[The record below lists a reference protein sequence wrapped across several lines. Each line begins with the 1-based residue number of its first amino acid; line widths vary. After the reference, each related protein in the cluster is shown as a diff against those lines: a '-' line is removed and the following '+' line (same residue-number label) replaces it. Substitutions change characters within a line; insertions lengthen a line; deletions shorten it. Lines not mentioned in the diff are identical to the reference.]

1 MRVNVA
7 LRQTK
12 TGGYLTNFP
21 FLSFPMKDD
30 HKAKQNSQ
38 GTAKRTYQ
46 AMEIDSIGAKDE
58 L

>member
-1 MRVNVA
+1 
-7 LRQTK
+7 
-12 TGGYLTNFP
+12 
-21 FLSFPMKDD
+21 MKDD